1 MVEAG
6 EALDPDQTYMIYQ
19 FYETR
24 PWTRPDLLVLP
35 ALLQIL
41 AGTFYDL
48 EGHPGTFYD
57 LDATQNPRPVIH

>member
-1 MVEAG
+1 
-6 EALDPDQTYMIYQ
+6 MIYQ

-41 AGTFYDL
+41 PGTFYDL

-57 LDATQNPRPVIH
+57 LDETQNPRPVIH